1 VIEIG
6 ILNVGIGIIGTG
18 RGIPIVGIGIVGTGI
33 EEIVGIGTDGMVGEK
48 RAATGTEV
56 QKTQGKVVIPHKA
69 Q

>member
-6 ILNVGIGIIGTG
+6 T
-18 RGIPIVGIGIVGTGI
+18 PIVGTGI
-33 EEIVGIGTDGMVGEK
+33 IGIGTEIVGIGTPIVGTGTEIVGIGTDGMVGEK